1 MNISQE
7 YEIEDLLNDLGIEV
21 EDSARISDGEITYFI
36 FSTSNLEEEE
46 KELFREL
53 DINEVDGLFIS
64 KKSLYA
70 FSDVSNLIIPI
81 YSEEEGLLWRNI
93 INKIKTI
100 NSGYMSKKRP
110 MLFKLDYSHFS
121 IL

>member
-1 MNISQE
+1 MNIPQE
-7 YEIEDLLNDLGIEV
+7 YEIEDLLTDLEIEID
-21 EDSARISDGEITYFI
+21 DSARISDGELTYFI
-36 FSTSNLEEEE
+36 FSASNLEEEV

-53 DINEVDGLFIS
+53 DIIEVYGLFIS
-64 KKSLYA
+64 KKCLYA

-93 INKIKTI
+93 INKVNMI
-100 NSGYMSKKRP
+100 NKRP
-110 MLFKLDYSHFS
+110 TLFNLDYSHLN